1 MSIQLIYHSPDL
13 KKLRDEGYELEIR
26 GGFLLVHHVPY
37 VNANREIKYGTLV
50 SSLNLPTPEKT
61 AKPQDHVI
69 HFIGDHP
76 CNYDGSIITLIQ
88 HPNSKPQTLDA
99 KNNITINHSFS
110 NRPANGFND
119 YYEKVT
125 SYIRVIASQAQAIDE
140 NAKAQTFNV
149 IESLDADYVFKY
161 VDTNS
166 SRAEINTI
174 SSKLKNLKV
183 AIIGAGGTGS
193 YVLDFVAK
201 TPVKEIHLFD
211 GDVFFLHNAFR
222 APGAASVEQLLQVS
236 KKVKY
241 LHDIYSKMHRYIFPH
256 EEHLDGSNLEQLLGM
271 SFIFIC
277 IDNGNAKKVIVE
289 KLIGSGIPFV
299 DVGIGVQAL
308 GNKLGGSVRITTGTA
323 TKHDHINDMIPFNDN
338 GNDDY

>member
-1 MSIQLIYHSPDL
+1 
-13 KKLRDEGYELEIR
+13 
-26 GGFLLVHHVPY
+26 
-37 VNANREIKYGTLV
+37 
-50 SSLNLPTPEKT
+50 
-61 AKPQDHVI
+61 
-69 HFIGDHP
+69 
-76 CNYDGSIITLIQ
+76 
-88 HPNSKPQTLDA
+88 
-99 KNNITINHSFS
+99 
-110 NRPANGFND
+110 
-119 YYEKVT
+119 VT